1 MKLTFILF
9 TFFVNFSHPFFLKAE
24 GIVNSSSNQI
34 ENTFQEESLI
44 KKKSEIKKIHI
55 VQVGD
60 TISNISKK
68 YGIQKKSLLQ
78 LNNLKDE
85 NYIYVGQNLKIFDI
99 NQNEVNQTSEDKALE
114 NSYHIVQKGE
124 NLTEISAKYG
134 LGLKYLIEINNLNN
148 PDTIKVGSSL
158 ILRKKNT
165 INKNL
170 NELISANNET
180 YGPITIKKNTLEKIN
195 GRKILNVINQN
206 NEELIISI
214 KCETES
220 LDVKRPG
227 KEWKGWRPAKENFE
241 KNLINDFC

>member
-99 NQNEVNQTSEDKALE
+99 NQNEVNQISEDKALE

-134 LGLKYLIEINNLNN
+134 LGLKYLIEINNFNN
-148 PDTIKVGSSL
+148 PDTIKVGSSI

-165 INKNL
+165 INENL
-170 NELISANNET
+170 NELISVNNET

-227 KEWKGWRPAKENFE
+227 KKWKGWRPAKENFE